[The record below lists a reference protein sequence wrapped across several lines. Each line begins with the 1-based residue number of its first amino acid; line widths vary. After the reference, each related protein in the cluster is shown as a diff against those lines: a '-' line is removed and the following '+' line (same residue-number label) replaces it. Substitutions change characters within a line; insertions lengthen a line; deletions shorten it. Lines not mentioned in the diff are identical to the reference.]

1 MAYWVCFG
9 EEGTLTASADEK
21 DGMRR
26 EIRDG
31 VRLIAAA
38 MGEALQKRLDREF
51 LTSNQRKRMYREFD
65 GLQSYEAIAGKA
77 GVTAEAVRQVAVAL
91 EKGGFVWVEE
101 DGNKNNPRKPPVRS

>member
-9 EEGTLTASADEK
+9 EEGFLTVSADEK
-21 DGMRR
+21 DGILR
-26 EIRDG
+26 EIGDG

-51 LTSNQRKRMYREFD
+51 LTSNQRKRMYREFG

-77 GVTAEAVRQVAVAL
+77 GVTAEAVRQFAVAL
-91 EKGGFVWVEE
+91 EKVGFVALEKY
-101 DGNKNNPRKPPVRS
+101 GNRTSPRKLL